1 MRIALVADAYPPSR
15 TSAAVQ
21 MHDLAQ
27 ELARQ
32 GHQPTVLVPASG
44 LATRWE
50 IARDGAVHVLRL
62 KAPRTKDITRV
73 RRAVA
78 ELVLPYSMAYS
89 LSVSPLSK
97 TQWDGVIWYSPT
109 IFFGPLVRRLKAS
122 GDCKSYLILRDLF
135 PDWAVDIGVMRKG
148 LAYALLK
155 LVQQYQYS
163 VADVIGVQTPGNLP
177 HLRSWVNRTGHRVEV
192 LYNWLA
198 EAPADRV
205 PSFLESSRLRGRTL
219 FVYAGNMG
227 AAQDVGAVLSLAQKV
242 ESYSDLGFLFVG
254 RGTEAERLR
263 TRAETLELGNVE
275 FYDEIDPSE
284 VPGLLSKCH
293 VGIVALDLRHRTH
306 NIPGKFLT
314 YLYAGLPVLA
324 RINPGNDLEA
334 LINEEGVGRVCTD
347 KSIDEFE
354 SVALDLWSHRK
365 SFGSM
370 SLKARQL
377 ARRRFSV
384 KAAATQVIE
393 ALESGRRG

>member
-27 ELARQ
+27 ELAAQ
-32 GHQPTVLVPASG
+32 GHEPTVLVPASG
-44 LATRWE
+44 LATKWE
-50 IARDGAVHVLRL
+50 IARDGPVQVLRL
-62 KAPRTKDITRV
+62 RAPRTKDITRV

-78 ELVLPYSMAYS
+78 EFVLPYSMSYG
-89 LSVSPLSK
+89 LSVSPLAN
-97 TQWDGVIWYSPT
+97 TRWDGVIWYSPT
-109 IFFGPLVRRLKAS
+109 IFFGAFVRRLKAA

-135 PDWAVDIGVMRKG
+135 PDWAVDTGVMRKG
-148 LAYALLK
+148 LAYGLLK

-163 VADVIGVQTPGNLP
+163 VADVIGVQTPGNLRY
-177 HLRSWVNRTGHRVEV
+177 LRSWVNRTGHRVEV

-198 EAPADRV
+198 EAPLASV
-205 PSFLESSRLRGRTL
+205 PSFLETTRLRGRTL

-227 AAQDVGAVLSLAQKV
+227 PAQDVDAVLSLALKLEQ
-242 ESYSDLGFLFVG
+242 YSDLGFLFVG

-263 TRAETLELGNVE
+263 ARAEKLELENVE
-275 FYDEIDPSE
+275 FHDEIEPSE

-293 VGIVALDLRHRTH
+293 VGIVALDPRHRTH

-314 YLYAGLPVLA
+314 YMYAGLPVLA

-334 LINEEGVGRVCTD
+334 LINNEGVGRVCTGS
-347 KSIDEFE
+347 SIDEFE
-354 SVALDLWSHRK
+354 GVALDLWRNREA
-365 SFGSM
+365 FASM

-377 ARRRFSV
+377 ARRMFSV
-384 KAAATQVIE
+384 RAAACQLVE
-393 ALESGRRG
+393 ALKSGE

>member
-32 GHQPTVLVPASG
+32 GHEPTVLVPASG
-44 LATRWE
+44 LTTRWE
-50 IARDGAVHVLRL
+50 IDRDGPVNVLRL

-78 ELVLPYSMAYS
+78 ELLLPYSMAYS
-89 LSVSPLSK
+89 LSVSPLSNAR
-97 TQWDGVIWYSPT
+97 WDGVIWYSPT
-109 IFFGPLVRRLKAS
+109 IFFGPFVRRLKAP
-122 GDCKSYLILRDLF
+122 GNCKSYLILRDLF
-135 PDWAVDIGVMRKG
+135 PDWAVDTGVMRKG
-148 LAYALLK
+148 LAYGFLK
-155 LVQQYQYS
+155 LVQKYQYS
-163 VADVIGVQTPGNLP
+163 VADVIGVQSPGNLP
-177 HLRSWVNRTGHRVEV
+177 HLRSWANRPGSRVEV

-198 EAPADRV
+198 EAPADLV
-205 PSFLESSRLRGRTL
+205 PSFLETSRLRGRTL

-227 AAQDVGAVLSLAQKV
+227 PAQDVGAVLSLAQKV

-254 RGTEAERLR
+254 RGIDAERFKA
-263 TRAETLELGNVE
+263 RAETLELGNVE

-314 YLYAGLPVLA
+314 YLFAGLPVLA

-334 LINEEGVGRVCTD
+334 LINKEGVGRVCTD
-347 KSIDEFE
+347 RSIDEFE
-354 SVALDLWSHRK
+354 SVALDLWKNRK
-365 SFGSM
+365 AFPSM
-370 SLKARQL
+370 SRNARQL

-384 KAAATQVIE
+384 QAAASQVVE
-393 ALESGRRG
+393 ALSSRR

>member
-27 ELARQ
+27 ELAAR
-32 GHQPTVLVPASG
+32 GHEPTVLVPASG

-50 IARDGAVHVLRL
+50 IARDGPVEVLRL

-73 RRAVA
+73 RRAIA
-78 ELVLPYSMAYS
+78 ELVLPYSMAYGLS
-89 LSVSPLSK
+89 LSPLSN
-97 TQWDGVIWYSPT
+97 TRWEGVVWYSPT
-109 IFFGPLVRRLKAS
+109 IFLGPLVKRLKGA
-122 GDCKSYLILRDLF
+122 GNCKSYLILRDLF
-135 PDWAVDIGVMRKG
+135 PDWAADTGVMRKG
-148 LAYALLK
+148 LAYGFLK

-163 VADVIGVQTPGNLP
+163 VADVIGVQTPGNLR

-198 EAPADRV
+198 EAPSDRV
-205 PSFLESSRLRGRTL
+205 PSFLETSRLRGRTL

-227 AAQDVGAVLSLAQKV
+227 PAQDVGAVLSLAQRV
-242 ESYSDLGFLFVG
+242 EPYSDLGFLFVG

-263 TRAETLELGNVE
+263 ARAKALELGNVE
-275 FYDEIDPSE
+275 FYDEIEPSE

-314 YLYAGLPVLA
+314 YLFAGLPVLA

-334 LINEEGVGRVCTD
+334 LINKEGVGRVCTD
-347 KSIDEFE
+347 RSIDEFE
-354 SVALDLWSHRK
+354 SVALDLWTNRK
-365 SFGSM
+365 SFSSM
-370 SLKARQL
+370 SHNARQL

-384 KAAATQVIE
+384 QTAATQLVE
-393 ALESGRRG
+393 ALQSGR